1 MRIIRPFCVYT
12 LFVIFGASC
21 STLETTY
28 QKTRNA
34 MGDLVSIAKETSLPT
49 LERDE
54 YIDLQFARHQ
64 FNRREYAVSE
74 FYIKKTLVNDPDNR
88 EAIQLLPWTYFFQKR
103 FDKALAA
110 FEQAHTLYKKDPTP
124 LLGMGWCYFSLKH
137 YQKSLENF
145 EHAERFAPHSYEAHK
160 GKAFIHLVQK
170 RSQLAKKELEK
181 ILRPAK
187 VEELLEMW
195 TTWNQAT
202 RHWEIVPSNPES
214 SSIFTLPVEFPRYRS
229 LLLGMPLED
238 TESLDSAWKSFH
250 QGKYTKAAN
259 FFDDLTKTKSPNLD
273 AVNGLAWSL
282 LHAKQINKSEKIF
295 REILNIYPHF
305 LGAFKGLQEIQ
316 EIKKRQ
322 AVYVQYYMDLGKYQL
337 ATAKLDELLD
347 RYNDWAHLY
356 NQYGKVFLARNEYDK
371 ARDHFIRAQEI
382 SPHDSAAQL
391 GLEQVQMALDK
402 QLYKADQALKKGD
415 YKTATL
421 IYHDYVEEGGDQTVT
436 LALRDFIGK
445 GDWGSSN
452 FSMAHAYN
460 GLGWSQF
467 QKKQYAY
474 AINKFSK
481 SIEHEDYEASSA
493 KGLGLSLYALKNYRD
508 AVPYLEMALQYDP
521 ENKDLAYKLDWSILR
536 SESKDSSQQYFEKI
550 LKDHPLRASPYMA
563 LGWIHYNS
571 RNPDL
576 AVEYFLKAISLD
588 PDFALTPEFMELLK
602 KERFGWQAYNF
613 LGWTYYQKQ
622 LYDKAMQMFRIS
634 IKIQP
639 NKSEARKGMGYVYFW
654 QEKYDSAITMLE
666 QCLALNPDPNPVF
679 ERVTGSNA
687 IAPFQ
692 MQTTA
697 RTKLGRIHFIKD
709 DILMAINLFNEEI
722 RRNPSQPDA
731 FDGLGWAYLKQGR
744 SLEARSAFNTAIQL
758 EPLNNSAQKGLKE
771 ARQTITEKRLKTK
784 TASPFF
790 SFQTSPN

>member
-1 MRIIRPFCVYT
+1 MRIIKPFCVCAVFI
-12 LFVIFGASC
+12 LFGVSC
-21 STLETTY
+21 STLEKTY

-34 MGDLVSIAKETSLPT
+34 MGDLVSIVKETPLPM

-54 YIDLQFARHQ
+54 HVDLQFARHQ

-74 FYIKKTLVNDPDNR
+74 FYLKKTLANYPENR
-88 EAIQLLPWTYFFQKR
+88 EAIQLLPWVYFFQKR
-103 FDKALAA
+103 FDKALAS
-110 FEQAHTLYKKDPTP
+110 FKQAHTLHKKDPTP
-124 LLGMGWCYFSLKH
+124 LLGMGWCYFSLKD
-137 YQKSLENF
+137 YQKALESF
-145 EHAERFAPHSYEAHK
+145 EHAERFAPNSYEAHK
-160 GKAFIHLVQK
+160 GKGFIHLAQK
-170 RSQLAKKELEK
+170 RSQLAEEELGK
-181 ILRPAK
+181 IFRPAK
-187 VEELLEMW
+187 VQELLEMW
-195 TTWNQAT
+195 EARNQGT
-202 RHWEIVPSNPES
+202 LRWEIVPSSPES

-238 TESLDSAWKSFH
+238 TESLDFAWKSFH
-250 QGKYTKAAN
+250 QGKYTKAAD
-259 FFDDLTKTKSPNLD
+259 FFDSLTNAESLNPD

-295 REILNIYPHF
+295 REILEVYPHF
-305 LGAFKGLQEIQ
+305 SGAFKGLQEIQ
-316 EIKKRQ
+316 EIKKHQ
-322 AVYVQYYMDLGKYQL
+322 AVYVQYYIDLGKYQL
-337 ATAKLDELLD
+337 AAEKLDELLD
-347 RYNDWAHLY
+347 RYNDWDHLY

-371 ARDHFIRAQEI
+371 ARDYFIRAQEI
-382 SPHDSAAQL
+382 SPHDSTAQF

-421 IYHDYVEEGGDQTVT
+421 IYHDYIEEGSDQT
-436 LALRDFIGK
+436 ASMAFRDFIGK
-445 GDWGSSN
+445 DDWTSSN

-467 QKKQYAY
+467 RKKQYGY
-474 AINKFSK
+474 AIDKFSR
-481 SIEHEDYEASSA
+481 SIEHDDYEASSA
-493 KGLGLSLYALKNYRD
+493 KGLGLALYALKNYQD
-508 AVPYLEMALQYDP
+508 AIPYLEMALRYDP

-536 SESKDSSQQYFEKI
+536 GESKDRSQKYFTEI
-550 LKDHPLRASPYMA
+550 LKKHPLRASPYMA

-588 PDFALTPEFMELLK
+588 PDFALTPEFLGLLK

-613 LGWTYYQKQ
+613 LGWTYYQKHM
-622 LYDKAMQMFRIS
+622 YDKAMQMFRIS

-639 NKSEARKGMGYVYFW
+639 NKSEARKGMGYIYFW
-654 QEKYDSAITMLE
+654 QENYDSAITMLE

-697 RTKLGRIHFIKD
+697 RTKLGRIHFIQD

-744 SLEARSAFNTAIQL
+744 SLEARSAFKTAIQL
-758 EPLNNSAQKGLKE
+758 EPLNNSAQKGLQE
-771 ARQTITEKRLKTK
+771 AKQTLTEKHLKTK
-784 TASPFF
+784 SASPFF

>member
-1 MRIIRPFCVYT
+1 MRFIKPFSILVFFILLGT
-12 LFVIFGASC
+12 GC
-21 STLETTY
+21 STLEKTY
-28 QKTRNA
+28 HKTRNA
-34 MGDLVSIAKETSLPT
+34 LVNFVSVAKETSLPIF
-49 LERDE
+49 EQGE

-74 FYIKKTLVNDPDNR
+74 FYIKKTLANYPDNK

-103 FDKALAA
+103 FDKALTA
-110 FEQAHTLYKKDPTP
+110 FKQAHTLYKKDPTP

-137 YQKSLENF
+137 YQKALESF
-145 EHAERFAPHSYEAHK
+145 EHAERFAPHSYEVHK
-160 GKAFIHLVQK
+160 GMAFIHLAQR
-170 RSQLAKKELEK
+170 RSQLAKEELGKIFGPTKVKEL
-181 ILRPAK
+181 
-187 VEELLEMW
+187 VEMW
-195 TTWNQAT
+195 EAWNQNQNT
-202 RHWEIVPSNPES
+202 LHWEIVPSNPES
-214 SSIFTLPVEFPRYRS
+214 NSIFTLPVEFPRYRS

-238 TESLDSAWKSFH
+238 TESLDSAWESFH
-250 QGKYTKAAN
+250 QGKYTKAAD
-259 FFDDLTKTKSPNLD
+259 FFDDLTKTKFPNLD
-273 AVNGLAWSL
+273 AINGLAWSL

-295 REILNIYPHF
+295 REILEIYPNF

-316 EIKKRQ
+316 KIKKHQ
-322 AVYVQYYMDLGKYQL
+322 AVYVQYYMDLGKYQI
-337 ATAKLDELLD
+337 AAEKLDELLD

-356 NQYGKVFLARNEYDK
+356 NQYGKVFLARNEYYK
-371 ARDHFIRAQEI
+371 ARDYFLTAQEV
-382 SPHDSAAQL
+382 SPNNSTALL
-391 GLEQVQMALDK
+391 GLEQVQKRLDK

-415 YKTATL
+415 YKKATL
-421 IYHDYVEEGGDQTVT
+421 IYHDYVTDEEWPSTKYN
-436 LALRDFIGK
+436 L
-445 GDWGSSN
+445 
-452 FSMAHAYN
+452 AHAYN

-467 QKKQYAY
+467 QKKQYGY
-474 AINKFSK
+474 AIDKFFK
-481 SIEHEDYEASSA
+481 SIEHEDYEVSSA

-508 AVPYLEMALQYDP
+508 AIPYLEMALKYDP
-521 ENKDLAYKLDWSILR
+521 ENKNLAYKLDWSVLR
-536 SESKDSSQQYFEKI
+536 SGSRESSRKYFEKI
-550 LKDHPLRASPYMA
+550 LKEYPLRASPYMA

-588 PDFALTPEFMELLK
+588 PDFALTPEFLELLK
-602 KERFGWQAYNF
+602 KERFGWQAYNS

-654 QEKYDSAITMLE
+654 LEKYDSAITMLE

-771 ARQTITEKRLKTK
+771 AKQTITEKRLKTK
-784 TASPFF
+784 SASPFI